1 MPETE
6 DSQVSFQQILPTLVQ
21 IFVTMLLGWLT
32 GYYKVIGPSEAKG
45 LNIYVSKFALPSLI
59 FVSMATVDFSQINPA
74 FLLGIFVS
82 KAAVFT
88 FIVLVQV
95 IIKKDSSAAAVY
107 AMFCTQTND
116 LGMGV
121 PLLDAV
127 FGKNHIFVSYLY
139 LTSAI
144 SLLILNP
151 IGFIMLEAN
160 NKTGKNKEV

>member
-1 MPETE
+1 M
-6 DSQVSFQQILPTLVQ
+6 LPANVTNPGPD
-21 IFVTMLLGWLT
+21 FVTMLLGWLT

-82 KAAVFT
+82 KAAAFT

-95 IIKKDSSAAAVY
+95 IIKRNSSAAAVY

-121 PLLDAV
+121 PL
-127 FGKNHIFVSYLY
+127 
-139 LTSAI
+139 
-144 SLLILNP
+144 
-151 IGFIMLEAN
+151 
-160 NKTGKNKEV
+160 

>member
-1 MPETE
+1 
-6 DSQVSFQQILPTLVQ
+6 
-21 IFVTMLLGWLT
+21 
-32 GYYKVIGPSEAKG
+32 
-45 LNIYVSKFALPSLI
+45 
-59 FVSMATVDFSQINPA
+59 MATVDFSQINPA

-82 KAAVFT
+82 NAAVFK

-95 IIKKDSSAAAVY
+95 IIKRGSSASAIY

-121 PLLDAV
+121 PLLDSV

-151 IGFIMLEAN
+151 IGFIML
-160 NKTGKNKEV
+160 KENDKK